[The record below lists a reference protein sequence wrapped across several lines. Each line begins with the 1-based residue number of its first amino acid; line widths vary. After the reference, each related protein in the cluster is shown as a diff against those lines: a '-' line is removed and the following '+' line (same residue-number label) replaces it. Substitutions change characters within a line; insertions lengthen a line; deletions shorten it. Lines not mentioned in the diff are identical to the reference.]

1 MDRKRSLQT
10 PSATTAIYDLMEGSH
25 NKVGGERSHD
35 FAVIGLNHTL
45 EGGDGSGNGCLRHE
59 AKDAKHG
66 KTAVVDLHLQAA
78 SLLLLG
84 HVFAKLKR
92 VVKVEGDRVGDS
104 LSVRISDEVGEVTG
118 LATSHVVLV
127 IFGGILGPELKESN
141 HGKDL
146 PLRGVRDF
154 VPKSR
159 GVGVGG
165 ERTSIHLHRPGE
177 FDPVGVGNETD
188 ESKHG
193 NAAMLDLSVTEEANG
208 RLFSCAPKISL
219 GEIEGVKE
227 TNNGVELLG
236 ENLKISLT
244 LDWSAS
250 EREHEKV

>member
-1 MDRKRSLQT
+1 MGE
-10 PSATTAIYDLMEGSH
+10 AIGARF
-25 NKVGGERSHD
+25 KVG
-35 FAVIGLNHTL
+35 I
-45 EGGDGSGNGCLRHE
+45 
-59 AKDAKHG
+59 
-66 KTAVVDLHLQAA
+66 
-78 SLLLLG
+78 
-84 HVFAKLKR
+84 
-92 VVKVEGDRVGDS
+92 
-104 LSVRISDEVGEVTG
+104 VTG
-118 LATSHVVLV
+118 LATSHVVLMV
-127 IFGGILGPELKESN
+127 GSGKFGPELKESN
-141 HGKDL
+141 HANDL

-165 ERTSIHLHRPGE
+165 ERTSIHLHRPGKLE
-177 FDPVGVGNETD
+177 PVGVGNETD

-236 ENLKISLT
+236 ENLKIGLT

>member
-1 MDRKRSLQT
+1 MGE
-10 PSATTAIYDLMEGSH
+10 AIGARF
-25 NKVGGERSHD
+25 KVG
-35 FAVIGLNHTL
+35 I
-45 EGGDGSGNGCLRHE
+45 
-59 AKDAKHG
+59 
-66 KTAVVDLHLQAA
+66 
-78 SLLLLG
+78 
-84 HVFAKLKR
+84 
-92 VVKVEGDRVGDS
+92 
-104 LSVRISDEVGEVTG
+104 VTG
-118 LATSHVVLV
+118 LATSHVVLMV
-127 IFGGILGPELKESN
+127 GSGKFGPELKESN
-141 HGKDL
+141 HANDL

-159 GVGVGG
+159 GVGVSREGC
-165 ERTSIHLHRPGE
+165 SIHLHRPGKLE
-177 FDPVGVGNETD
+177 PVGVGDVTD